1 MPEQQL
7 TTRKP
12 TPDEP
17 IAPPE
22 RRQALPGAELIPRF
36 RDLLPSTRMALG
48 RFSLA
53 CLLPL
58 ATFYLL
64 FRMWGPI
71 AGIAGGM
78 VVSLS
83 ALALQA
89 WRLGRVDP
97 IVVVPMGVI
106 AVQGSLAVAMGSIE
120 LYLAVPVV
128 ENAIWGTALV
138 VSVALKRPLIR
149 VIARELDLVPAACA
163 HSAALDRALD
173 HLTLVWALA
182 AFVKAAVRLW
192 LLQTLALEPF
202 LVAVT
207 VFNLTVNGGLLA
219 ASFWWPLRRARQE
232 AASRPPDALPFTDG
246 GRGIG

>member
-1 MPEQQL
+1 MPEQQP
-7 TTRKP
+7 TTHKP

-22 RRQALPGAELIPRF
+22 CAETLPETGVIPRF
-36 RDLLPSTRMALG
+36 RDLLPSTKVALA

-53 CLLPL
+53 GLLPL

-64 FRMWGPI
+64 FRTWGPI

-83 ALALQA
+83 ALAIQA
-89 WRLGRVDP
+89 WRLRRVDP
-97 IVVVPMGVI
+97 IVVVPMVVI

-120 LYLAVPVV
+120 LYLAVPAI
-128 ENAIWGTALV
+128 ENAVWGTALLI
-138 VSVALKRPLIR
+138 SVALKRPLIR
-149 VIARELDLVPAACA
+149 VIARELDLVPAAYA

-173 HLTLVWALA
+173 RLTLAWALG

-192 LLQTLALEPF
+192 LLQTLAIEPF
-202 LVAVT
+202 LVT
-207 VFNLTVNGGLLA
+207 ITIFNLTVNGGLLA

-232 AASRPPDALPFTDG
+232 AGVREQIAPEDQ
-246 GRGIG
+246 

>member
-17 IAPPE
+17 IATPE
-22 RRQALPGAELIPRF
+22 PAEALSDAGVMPRF
-36 RDLLPSTRMALG
+36 RDLLPSTKVALG

-53 CLLPL
+53 GLLPL

-64 FRMWGPI
+64 FRTWGPI

-78 VVSLS
+78 AVSLS
-83 ALALQA
+83 ALAIQA
-89 WRLGRVDP
+89 WRLRRVDP
-97 IVVVPMGVI
+97 IVVVPMIVI

-128 ENAIWGTALV
+128 ENALWGTALV

-149 VIARELDLVPAACA
+149 VIARELDLVPAAYA

-173 HLTLVWALA
+173 QLTLAWALA

-202 LVAVT
+202 LVT
-207 VFNLTVNGGLLA
+207 ITIFNLTVNGGLLA
-219 ASFWWPLRRARQE
+219 ASLWWPLRQARAE
-232 AASRPPDALPFTDG
+232 AGLA
-246 GRGIG
+246 